1 MKRLQVTIQGR
12 VQGVGCRPFVY
23 RLAHTLCLT
32 GFVRNDVRGVTV
44 EVQGG
49 SEVVDAFVDKLS
61 DRGMDGYP
69 PLLDIVAIKRAAV
82 PLHWNEREFTI
93 AESDSAGG
101 PLSQVTPDFATC
113 PDCLRELFDPDNFRF
128 RYPFINCTH
137 CGPRYSIVRQIPYD
151 RPNTTMGDFPMCAR
165 CYHQYTDVRDRRF
178 HAQPVACPE
187 CGPRLVLSD
196 CEGRTLQAD
205 SDEAIAACGRVLREG
220 GIAAIK
226 GIGGFHLAADAYN
239 EAAVRLLRQRKRRDA
254 KPFAMMAASLE
265 VICKHCVVTAEE
277 ELLLKNPSSPI
288 VLLGKRE
295 ENAIAPS
302 AAFGTNRF
310 GFMLCYAPLHHLLFA
325 EPGIE
330 CLVMTSAN
338 LSDEPLICDN
348 AQALD
353 ELAPIADVFLMH
365 NRGIYRQV
373 DDSVMHVV
381 DGRPSFLRRARGYVP
396 APIYRQEPVAKHIF
410 AAGADLK
417 NTFCFVKNDQYLLSE
432 HIGDLADGRV
442 YRHYVR
448 SVEHLAN
455 LFAVKPQVAACDLHP
470 GYLSTYF
477 AEQMPDV
484 ELVRIQHHWAHAASV
499 LADAGRDGPV
509 IALVADGTGYG
520 TDGAIWGCECLVAS
534 LTEFR
539 RVGHLDYFPLA
550 GGDKASKEAVR
561 PLAGLLAPSG
571 DFKTIGLYRDLLEKI
586 EPDADKLKLI
596 CTQIEKGLNTVQTS
610 SLGRLFDA
618 AAALVGL
625 GTKNRFEAELPMA
638 LESII
643 AAGVDDRYSIELADV
658 DGVELW
664 KHQPIIAGMV
674 DDLRRNVDPGMV
686 AARFH
691 NSVSAGLLEMARSAR
706 RRHSLADVALS
717 GGVFCNRYLA
727 SRLIRQLR
735 DDGFNVLWKKS
746 VPVNDGAIGLGQ
758 AAIAAKM
765 CEMGLIGNKSCV

>member
-1 MKRLQVTIQGR
+1 
-12 VQGVGCRPFVY
+12 
-23 RLAHTLCLT
+23 LAHTLHLT
-32 GFVRNDVRGVTV
+32 GLVRNDTRGVTV
-44 EVQGG
+44 EIQGDG
-49 SEVVDAFVDKLS
+49 GGVDAFL
-61 DRGMDGYP
+61 DRLQERSARDYP
-69 PLLDIVAIKRAAV
+69 QLLEIVALKHVSI
-82 PLHWNEREFTI
+82 PLHWNERGFAI
-93 AESDSAGG
+93 VESDSAGG

-113 PDCLRELFDPDNFRF
+113 PDCLRELTDPDDFRF

-137 CGPRYSIVRQIPYD
+137 CGPRYSIVKCIPYD

-178 HAQPVACPE
+178 HAQPAACPE
-187 CGPRLVLSD
+187 CGPQLVLAD

-226 GIGGFHLAADAYN
+226 GIGGFHLAADACN
-239 EAAVRLLRQRKRRDA
+239 ETAVRLLRDRKRRDA
-254 KPFAMMAASLE
+254 KPFAMMAGSLDI
-265 VICKHCVVTAEE
+265 VCQHCVVSSDEE
-277 ELLLKNPSSPI
+277 QLLQSPSSPI
-288 VLLGKRE
+288 VLLNQKERNG
-295 ENAIAPS
+295 IAPS
-302 AAFGTNRF
+302 VAFGTNRF
-310 GFMLCYAPLHHLLFA
+310 GFMLCYAPLHHLLFT

-353 ELAPIADVFLMH
+353 ELAGIADIFLMH

-381 DGRPSFLRRARGYVP
+381 DGRASFLRRARGYVP

-410 AAGADLK
+410 VAGADLK
-417 NTFCFVKNDQYLLSE
+417 NTFCFVKNDQFLVSE

-455 LFAVKPQVAACDLHP
+455 LFEVKPGVAACDLHP

-477 AEQMPDV
+477 AEQMPGV

-499 LADAGRDGPV
+499 LADAGHEGPV

-534 LTEFR
+534 LAEFR
-539 RVGHLDYFPLA
+539 RTGHLAYFPLA
-550 GGDKASKEAVR
+550 GGDKASKEAIR
-561 PLAGLLAPSG
+561 PLVGLLAPSG
-571 DFKTIGLYRDLLEKI
+571 EPDTIDLYRDLLATI
-586 EPDADKLKLI
+586 EPDTDKLRLI

-618 AAALVGL
+618 AAALVGM
-625 GTKNRFEAELPMA
+625 GAKNRFEAELPMA

-643 AAGVDDRYSIELADV
+643 AAGVDDHYPIELAEA
-658 DGVELW
+658 DGVDQW

-674 DDLRRNVDPGMV
+674 DDLRRQVDKGV
-686 AARFH
+686 IAARFH

-706 RRHSLADVALS
+706 RRHGLADVALS

-727 SRLIRQLR
+727 ERLIRQLQE
-735 DDGFNVLWKKS
+735 DGFNVLWKKS
-746 VPVNDGAIGLGQ
+746 VPVNDGAISLGQ

-765 CEMGLIGNKSCV
+765 CEMGLIGNKPCV